1 MNLNNTSFISS
12 IIAGV
17 IVWIMYR
24 NYTASP
30 HEKYSTFWPRFWS
43 PSIDQVILW
52 VPTMLVPYAIHR
64 FLNLEGEALRILYGF
79 IYCIPYL
86 YTMYFHGVYGATI
99 GKMAT
104 KIRVVDVITEQS
116 ITIRQA
122 VIRDSIP
129 FLITIIIIIYEPL
142 SGDSMLNGG
151 SNKLTV
157 LHTIYGLW
165 FLAEIVTMLTN
176 TKRRALHDFL
186 AGTVVI
192 RSTIRHP
199 SKNSDRNKELII

>member
-1 MNLNNTSFISS
+1 MNLNSTSFISS
-12 IIAGV
+12 IIVGF

-24 NYTASP
+24 NYRASP
-30 HEKYSTFWPRFWS
+30 HEKYTTFWPRFWA

-52 VPTMLVPYAIHR
+52 APTMLVPYALYR
-64 FLNLEGEALRILYGF
+64 LLNIEGTTLRILYGS
-79 IYCIPYL
+79 IYCIHYL

-99 GKMAT
+99 GKMVT
-104 KIRVVDVITEQS
+104 KIRVVDAITEQP

-122 VIRDSIP
+122 VIRESIP
-129 FLITIIIIIYEPL
+129 FLITIIIIIYEPI
-142 SGDSMLNGG
+142 SGDSILNGG
-151 SNKLTV
+151 SNKLTA

-192 RSTIRHP
+192 RNNIQHATKP
-199 SKNSDRNKELII
+199 V